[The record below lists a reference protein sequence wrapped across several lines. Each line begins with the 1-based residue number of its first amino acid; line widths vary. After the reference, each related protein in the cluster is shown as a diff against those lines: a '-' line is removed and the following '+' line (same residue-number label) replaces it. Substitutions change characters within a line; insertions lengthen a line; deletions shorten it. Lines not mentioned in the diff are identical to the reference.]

1 MQGLM
6 IGDELEEEEPW
17 GSIGV
22 LQPWG
27 ATAVLQAQ
35 EWHGQICDL

>member
-1 MQGLM
+1 MQELM

-17 GSIGV
+17 GSIEG
-22 LQPWG
+22 LQLWG

-35 EWHGQICDL
+35 EWHDQICDL